1 MFLRTPKFSKNN
13 RSSDGTPIAVPSR
26 SEPIKQFQYQKV
38 AQFVSRSVHGKRSA
52 LSPLPEDTTK
62 DVDDASF
69 GDRVPYIMNPTN
81 NIYVQGLP
89 PELVPLLSAVPAED
103 VPIAA
108 QSTAPVS
115 VGTSMETCSFASTNN
130 KDLPVHSLEPEWT
143 HQRTSRLLLHFAKG
157 SKQSFTILQAAT
169 PSELN
174 ASMEV
179 VKERYGNITR
189 QMVNTFIDMCPTCLR
204 RPPVIKPLKGAARPI
219 YSNNFRDRFQIDLI
233 DMQDKPKRDDRG
245 VICRWIL
252 VLKDHFTVES
262 RNKMVKSL
270 LQDIEDEEK
279 KRKKK
284 TNWTML
290 MGPLMAG
297 INGHK
302 YIIDGDPE
310 DPTDYYFEAGS
321 ECGDNSEDDSED
333 DSERTS
339 SREDDKSHQG
349 DGDGQSAS
357 HAEPNPHVDIVDM
370 ENLDTDDNA
379 DMENIDTDATAT
391 APPNGTVTAEG
402 KLVSAKNETEI
413 KQLEEATKGEEASPE
428 ETPPQHNAV
437 VETFMGREFESDGFV
452 YPMLRCEICTFHS
465 KQVQLC
471 VGNKAYEKK
480 ILSPEPW
487 WDTAFIASFAAILA
501 HDTHNPGLL
510 YIHCQ
515 FPKSVISKKEVHP
528 IDEERTVLSVLHGA
542 MHYVV
547 LELDILERTVWI
559 CDGRKYPLLTW
570 ANHITNILKRTALLD
585 LNVEPD
591 YGTKSDPCSQSFLK
605 VNGKQEWTIKS
616 DTQLRWKICVG
627 FGTV

>member
-391 APPNGTVTAEG
+391 APQME
-402 KLVSAKNETEI
+402 LL
-413 KQLEEATKGEEASPE
+413 QLKGS
-428 ETPPQHNAV
+428 
-437 VETFMGREFESDGFV
+437 
-452 YPMLRCEICTFHS
+452 C

-515 FPKSVISKKEVHP
+515 FPKSVISKKE
-528 IDEERTVLSVLHGA
+528 
-542 MHYVV
+542 
-547 LELDILERTVWI
+547 
-559 CDGRKYPLLTW
+559 
-570 ANHITNILKRTALLD
+570 RTALLD

-627 FGTV
+627 FGDGVNRQLNKTESK

>member
-1 MFLRTPKFSKNN
+1 
-13 RSSDGTPIAVPSR
+13 
-26 SEPIKQFQYQKV
+26 
-38 AQFVSRSVHGKRSA
+38 
-52 LSPLPEDTTK
+52 
-62 DVDDASF
+62 
-69 GDRVPYIMNPTN
+69 
-81 NIYVQGLP
+81 
-89 PELVPLLSAVPAED
+89 
-103 VPIAA
+103 
-108 QSTAPVS
+108 
-115 VGTSMETCSFASTNN
+115 
-130 KDLPVHSLEPEWT
+130 
-143 HQRTSRLLLHFAKG
+143 
-157 SKQSFTILQAAT
+157 
-169 PSELN
+169 
-174 ASMEV
+174 MEV